1 MAQRKDIKD
10 IKGMEKRIYIKTLQ
24 LLGSKGIRFTT
35 EDLAK
40 ELGTSKRTI
49 YSYFSTK
56 DEIIEKTID
65 FVFNEII
72 ISDAKILE
80 NKEFTLQEKITRY
93 FQNVPYALGS
103 IIVHMDDLKRYY
115 PHLWKKVNN
124 YLDTIWNAVIQL
136 IEQGV
141 KNGELEDIDTVILK
155 LMLNETL
162 KKLLD
167 YEFISKDQVNFDSG
181 LKAMNNIIL
190 YGLIKRKDN

>member
-1 MAQRKDIKD
+1 
-10 IKGMEKRIYIKTLQ
+10 MEKNIYLKTLK
-24 LLGSKGIRFTT
+24 LFGNKGARFTT

-40 ELGTSKRTI
+40 EIGTSKRTI

-72 ISDAKILE
+72 LSDVEILE
-80 NKEFTLQEKITRY
+80 NKEFTLQEKITLY
-93 FQNVPYALGS
+93 FNNIPYVYNLGP
-103 IIVHMDDLKRYY
+103 IIRHSDDLQKYY
-115 PHLWKKVNN
+115 PHLWEKVNN
-124 YLDTIWNAVIQL
+124 YLDTIWDGVIQL
-136 IEQGV
+136 VEQGI
-141 KNGELEDIDTVILK
+141 KSNELQQVDTVILK

-167 YEFISKDQVNFDSG
+167 YEFMVKNQVSFDSG

-190 YGLIKRKDN
+190 YGLIKRKDD